1 MDELCGNQSA
11 IAARFKRAKALVED
25 EVPPRLDDALAILAS
40 ITSENPKHAR
50 AVHLQ
55 GVIAEL
61 RGKRADAERCF
72 RRSLELRPDLPGM

>member
-1 MDELCGNQSA
+1 MSG

-25 EVPPRLDDALAILAS
+25 ESPPRLDDALAVLAS
-40 ITSENPKHAR
+40 ITSENPNHAR

-55 GVIAEL
+55 GGIAEL
-61 RGKRADAERCF
+61 RGKRADAEKCF